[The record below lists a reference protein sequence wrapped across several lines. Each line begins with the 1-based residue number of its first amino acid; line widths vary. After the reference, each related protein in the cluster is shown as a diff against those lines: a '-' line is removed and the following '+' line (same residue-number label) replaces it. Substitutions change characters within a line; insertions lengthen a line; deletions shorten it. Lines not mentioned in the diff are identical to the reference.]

1 MNPQKIALLTDS
13 CADLPPGAVEEY
25 GNIFVLPLRILCAD
39 GEYADGVNIR
49 GADIYR
55 RLKAGELPQTSLPA
69 GEQEELMETFLLE
82 TATNNPKELAHH
94 LLGRVLERSGELP
107 TDDMTILAVGI
118 WKR

>member
-1 MNPQKIALLTDS
+1 MIILQTKDLKKYYGAGDTQVRAL
-13 CADLPPGAVEEY
+13 
-25 GNIFVLPLRILCAD
+25 
-39 GEYADGVNIR
+39 DGVDLQVEN
-49 GADIYR
+49 
-55 RLKAGELPQTSLPA
+55 GEFVVMVTDGVMDALPA

>member
-1 MNPQKIALLTDS
+1 
-13 CADLPPGAVEEY
+13 
-25 GNIFVLPLRILCAD
+25 
-39 GEYADGVNIR
+39 
-49 GADIYR
+49 
-55 RLKAGELPQTSLPA
+55 
-69 GEQEELMETFLLE
+69 METFLLE